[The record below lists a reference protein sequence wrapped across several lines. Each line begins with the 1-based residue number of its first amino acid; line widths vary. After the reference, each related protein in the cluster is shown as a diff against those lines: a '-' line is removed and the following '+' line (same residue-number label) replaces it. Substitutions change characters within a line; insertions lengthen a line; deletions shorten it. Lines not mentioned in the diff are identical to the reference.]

1 MLGHISEMLS
11 QQQSLSLLLTHVQT
25 VMLQCGQVA
34 VADDQTTEVL
44 MDIFSAIP
52 LINCLG

>member
-52 LINCLG
+52 LIN